1 MEFKI
6 GDIVK
11 VKDIEEIYST
21 YENWIKK
28 YGKKYKKNWKYGS
41 NFLDDSKEYE
51 VVAKGLH
58 EFNFVNIYLI
68 QDKDTKQVYIFRED
82 GLEKIGGNNMNKDII
97 LKKGDIVK
105 FKVGNK
111 IEQFTIEYNDGQKLE
126 NLGVSYKDIEKI
138 ERPIQYETIYETK
151 EILDDK
157 EKEYLSYVIRP
168 FRDKITCITKNGDLR
183 DEWIYINFKSWDI
196 MTFPCF
202 KKDKMYKNME
212 IDKEYTLEELGL

>member
-1 MEFKI
+1 
-6 GDIVK
+6 
-11 VKDIEEIYST
+11 
-21 YENWIKK
+21 
-28 YGKKYKKNWKYGS
+28 
-41 NFLDDSKEYE
+41 
-51 VVAKGLH
+51 
-58 EFNFVNIYLI
+58 
-68 QDKDTKQVYIFRED
+68 
-82 GLEKIGGNNMNKDII
+82 MNKDII

-111 IEQFTIEYNDGQKLE
+111 IEQFIIKYNDGQKLE
-126 NLGVSYKDIEKI
+126 NLGVSYKDIVKI

-157 EKEYLSYVIRP
+157 EKEYLSHVIRP

-183 DEWIYINFKSWDI
+183 YEWIYINFKSWDI
-196 MTFPCF
+196 ITFPYF